1 MQLKNQVA
9 VITGGANGIGRATA
23 ERFGAEGAKIV
34 IGDLLEAPG
43 LQAVAELREKGIEAT
58 YGQLEASSRESNE
71 SLARLAVETY
81 GGLDVLVTAAGISH
95 SEYVSGDR
103 EGYLKWM
110 GANMEASLAPAH
122 AFAQLESDA
131 WQRVLDVNLTGTFYA
146 MQAVVG
152 QMLELGTHGRIVTI
166 ASIAAKNPD
175 AGPTA
180 YTVSKAGVWM
190 LTKKSARQLAPANIR
205 VNSIG
210 PGYIET
216 HMTSMFAEIPEA
228 EERIMAQVPMGRKG
242 QPEEIASAALFL
254 VSDESSYMT
263 GEILHPDGGYFTE

>member
-1 MQLKNQVA
+1 MQLKDQVA
-9 VITGGANGIGRATA
+9 VVTGGANGIGKAIA
-23 ERFGAEGAKIV
+23 ARFGAEGAKVV
-34 IGDLLEAPG
+34 IGDLLAEPGEAT
-43 LQAVAELREKGIEAT
+43 VAELRAAGIDAT
-58 YGQLEASSRESNE
+58 FGQLEASSKESNE
-71 SLARLAVETY
+71 ALADLAVSTY

-103 EGYLKWM
+103 EGYLKYM
-110 GANMEASLAPAH
+110 GAVGEMALAPAH
-122 AFAQLESDA
+122 AFAQLEMDA
-131 WQRVLDVNLTGTFYA
+131 WSKVIEVNLTGTFYA
-146 MQAVVG
+146 MQAATTR
-152 QMLELGTHGRIVTI
+152 MLDTGTEGRIVTI

-175 AGPTA
+175 AGPVA

-190 LTKKSARQLAPANIR
+190 LTKKAARQLAPANIR

-216 HMTSMFAEIPEA
+216 NMTSIFAEIE
-228 EERIMAQVPMGRKG
+228 ELSERIMSQVPMGRKG
-242 QPEEIASAALFL
+242 RPEEIASAALFL